1 MYYYVEDKQFLRRAQ
16 RDSSSMLTELVEELR
31 RNGMNSQ
38 FFLVGSG
45 GRNMVTQNE
54 NGPFDFDYNLNI
66 LSCPNWNDARG
77 IKEAVRKCFN
87 KVMKNSG
94 LSDIEDST
102 SSLST
107 GTICFRDTPNKKFSI
122 DLCIVTQNNN
132 VEWERLIHEKTGYTY
147 CDRYYWNIAPNS
159 NKYKAKTKAIKE
171 VPGLW
176 DVVRGQYLKIKN
188 HYLTHNDYN
197 HPSFIWYI
205 EAVNN
210 VYNHL
215 RQRKIIE

>member
-1 MYYYVEDKQFLRRAQ
+1 MRIPHHLYLLEQYAL
-16 RDSSSMLTELVEELR
+16 
-31 RNGMNSQ
+31 G
-38 FFLVGSG
+38 
-45 GRNMVTQNE
+45 
-54 NGPFDFDYNLNI
+54 
-66 LSCPNWNDARG
+66 
-77 IKEAVRKCFN
+77 
-87 KVMKNSG
+87 
-94 LSDIEDST
+94 
-102 SSLST
+102 
-107 GTICFRDTPNKKFSI
+107 DTPNKKFSI

-132 VEWERLIHEKTGYTY
+132 GEWERLIHEKTGYTY
-147 CDRYYWNIAPNS
+147 CDRYYRNIAPNS

-197 HPSFIWYI
+197 HPSFICYI